1 MRPAVFLDRD
11 GVLNAEIEGPPRR
24 PPWQLE
30 ELRILPG
37 VEQSLQRLAGSGFAL
52 FVVTN
57 QPDIARGDV
66 SLDAVTAIHRRL
78 FEMLPLDDVYAC
90 PHTNEDG
97 CYCRKPLPGLV
108 EMAAREHDIE
118 LAESWLIGDRWVD
131 IGAAHAAGVRSI
143 LLEQER
149 SWWASSA
156 GEPPPMLRPDATVYD
171 IEAAADL
178 ILDSLSSRGPDR

>member
-1 MRPAVFLDRD
+1 MKPAVFLDRD

-66 SLDAVTAIHRRL
+66 SLDAVAAIHRRL

-90 PHTNEDG
+90 PHTNEDS
-97 CYCRKPLPGLV
+97 CHCRKPLPGLI
-108 EMAAREHDIE
+108 EMAAREHGIE

-131 IGAAHAAGVRSI
+131 IAAAHAAGVRGV

-156 GEPPPMLRPDATVYD
+156 GQPPPALRPDVTVESIEEAT
-171 IEAAADL
+171 DL
-178 ILDSLSSRGPDR
+178 ILGTLSARRLDR

>member
-11 GVLNAEIEGPPRR
+11 GVLNSEIEGPPRR
-24 PPWQLE
+24 PPWRLE
-30 ELRILPG
+30 ELQILPG
-37 VEQSLQRLAGSGFAL
+37 VEESLERLATANVL
-52 FVVTN
+52 LLVVTN

-66 SLDAVTAIHRRL
+66 SAEVVAVLNRRL
-78 FEMLPLDDVYAC
+78 SAMLPLDDVYVC

-97 CYCRKPLPGLV
+97 CHCRKPLPGLI
-108 EMAAREHDIE
+108 ELAMREHSVD
-118 LAESWLIGDRWVD
+118 LAESWLVGDRWVD
-131 IGAAHAAGVRSI
+131 IAAARAAGVRSI

-178 ILDSLSSRGPDR
+178 ILDSLSSHGPDR

>member
-1 MRPAVFLDRD
+1 MRSAVFLDRD

-24 PPWQLE
+24 PPWRLE
-30 ELRILPG
+30 ELRILRG
-37 VEQSLQRLAGSGFAL
+37 VEESLEQLAVAGFAL
-52 FVVTN
+52 LVVTN

-66 SLDAVTAIHRRL
+66 SLDAVAAIHRRL
-78 FEMLPLDDVYAC
+78 VEMLPLDDVYAC

-97 CYCRKPLPGLV
+97 CHCRKPLPGLI

-131 IGAAHAAGVRSI
+131 IAAAHAAGVRGVLI
-143 LLEQER
+143 EQER

-156 GEPPPMLRPDATVYD
+156 GQPPPALRPDVTAESIEEAT
-171 IEAAADL
+171 DL
-178 ILDSLSSRGPDR
+178 ILGTLSVHGSDR